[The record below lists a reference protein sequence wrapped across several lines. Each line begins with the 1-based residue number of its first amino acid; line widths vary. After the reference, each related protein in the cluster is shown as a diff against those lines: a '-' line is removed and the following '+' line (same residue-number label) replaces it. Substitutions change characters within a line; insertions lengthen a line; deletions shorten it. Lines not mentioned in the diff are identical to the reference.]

1 MLPLRDTFAV
11 LFFVA
16 VGMLFD
22 PGVIVREPLALAA
35 IVAVIIWAKPA
46 RLRADA
52 ADGPS
57 ARTSWLVALGTA
69 QIGEFSFVLAGLGR
83 QLE

>member
-1 MLPLRDTFAV
+1 MAEDLLPLRDTFAV

-35 IVAVIIWAKPA
+35 IVAA
-46 RLRADA
+46 RHGQGRARPMRRC
-52 ADGPS
+52 G
-57 ARTSWLVALGTA
+57 
-69 QIGEFSFVLAGLGR
+69 
-83 QLE
+83 